1 MYFSILTKTLPNIP
15 SQKRPGGWNVAQQP
29 AWHSLAELLVR
40 PIGVGHRLCV
50 LGMAGAALTFVGE
63 GGEDKFCG
71 EFMNDYEQVKAM
83 I

>member
-1 MYFSILTKTLPNIP
+1 
-15 SQKRPGGWNVAQQP
+15 
-29 AWHSLAELLVR
+29 
-40 PIGVGHRLCV
+40 
-50 LGMAGAALTFVGE
+50 MAGAALTFVGE